1 MRMRRQGSDEPRYG
15 HCRVYAGNSKL
26 HATEDGLFNFPAII
40 SDAAHVA
47 SGRKDIRHGDR

>member
-1 MRMRRQGSDEPRYG
+1 MRRQGSDEPRYG